1 MPGFKPRSSRFTL
14 RCITTQAAATTKGTK
29 KVCLVKA
36 KKTKF
41 ISFLGERENKILVH
55 FLGKKE
61 TEKPGNQFNKI
72 LQIHYYKISWPFEI
86 YFLM

>member
-1 MPGFKPRSSRFTL
+1 M
-14 RCITTQAAATTKGTK
+14 
-29 KVCLVKA
+29 KA

-86 YFLM
+86 YFLIMLIYFHITGEFTHFRTRFY